1 MKIVFRVDSSVDIGS
16 GHYMRCLALASRL
29 KKKAEIFFVSRNLN
43 GSLNSLAKKY
53 GKLIEL
59 PKTQCKQEL
68 SAYERWLTVTSE
80 IDAAQTKE
88 VISYLSA
95 DCLIVDHYA
104 LGESWEKIMRPYV
117 KKIMVIDDLANRKH
131 DCDILLDQGHHQNI
145 LQRYE
150 GLVPLDCKL
159 LLGIKYLLLRREFY
173 HAKTHKKIRDGH
185 VKNILVFFGGSDS
198 TNETLKTLQAL
209 KIMSCEDII
218 IQVVVGYANPNKIEI
233 KKMCDKN
240 KNMRYFCQV
249 DYMADLMNQADL
261 SIGAG
266 GTAVWERIY
275 LELPSLVIYVAENQ
289 RVNSIGDMPYI
300 ELGWYEDVSI
310 EDIISTMRKVL
321 DDTVILK
328 RLSEKCREFANLN
341 NNWGKECEKW
351 MRIL

>member
-131 DCDILLDQGHHQNI
+131 DCDILLDQNYYMDMHD
-145 LQRYE
+145 RYT
-150 GLVPLDCKL
+150 GLIPKHCRL
-159 LLGIKYLLLRREFY
+159 LVGPAFALLRDGFY
-173 HAKTHKKIRDGH
+173 QIRKKRRVRTGEI
-185 VKNILVFFGGSDS
+185 KNILVFFGGVDAV
-198 TNETLKTLQAL
+198 NETFKTLKAIENL
-209 KIMSCEDII
+209 KRRDI
-218 IQVVVGYANPNKIEI
+218 QVNVVVGKNNLLKNEIEQFCAA
-233 KKMCDKN
+233 KD
-240 KNMRYFCQV
+240 NMKFFCQI
-249 DYMADLMNQADL
+249 DYMAQLMNEADL
-261 SIGAG
+261 AIGAG
-266 GTAVWERIY
+266 GSTVWERCY
-275 LELPSLVIYVAENQ
+275 LDLPSIVISVAQNQ
-289 RVNSIGDMPYI
+289 VQICEDCAKLNFIFYLGSFDRVTVNNI
-300 ELGWYEDVSI
+300 E
-310 EDIISTMRKVL
+310 KA
-321 DDTVILK
+321 ILK
-328 RLSEKCREFANLN
+328 MMDRRVYSSYLSSIQQMNHLFEPEKFDHFL
-341 NNWGKECEKW
+341 W
-351 MRIL
+351 